1 MKSTAHKCHDLF
13 ESGQQRSVVL
23 ANAGAQETPVILHA
37 YLTACQKV
45 CNRRNRFCA
54 ATGARTN
61 CQDQIAERK
70 SGARFD
76 NLAKFAVPFHILFIF
91 ALSKSN
97 ATSRCEYFFHRHS
110 LVIQFLSTLELTA
123 ERHFCSILKHK
134 LNANASMS
142 GACRSPIWNSRG
154 RLVLIASAVYLFW
167 RSFNYFAF
175 YPSDLPP
182 PGKEW

>member
-70 SGARFD
+70 SGARFND
-76 NLAKFAVPFHILFIF
+76 LAKFAIPFHIFAIF

-123 ERHFCSILKHK
+123 ERHFCSILKHERH
-134 LNANASMS
+134 ANASTRDNYPS
-142 GACRSPIWNSRG
+142 EILRCDSCLNRDFLCPPTDLGG
-154 RLVLIASAVYLFW
+154 
-167 RSFNYFAF
+167 FNYFAF
-175 YPSDLPP
+175 YRSA
-182 PGKEW
+182 

>member
-76 NLAKFAVPFHILFIF
+76 NLAKFAVPFHILSIF

-123 ERHFCSILKHK
+123 ERHFCSILEHRPSPA
-134 LNANASMS
+134 LRRGQAS
-142 GACRSPIWNSRG
+142 SRPRRVRPVTRVSRASSIVERKFTKRQIS
-154 RLVLIASAVYLFW
+154 RLPRECLSTA
-167 RSFNYFAF
+167 
-175 YPSDLPP
+175 D
-182 PGKEW
+182 G